1 MSSFLTDLG
10 AAIKAKLDLKA
21 NSSDLA
27 NKVDKITGK
36 SLSTEDYT
44 TAEKTKLAGL
54 SNYSAPASQ
63 PISYV
68 TGLQTSLDGK
78 VDKITGKQLSTE
90 DYTTAEKT
98 KLAGVP
104 ASGILSSSDI
114 GNTVQGYDATTLK
127 SSAIGVSVQGYDVN
141 TAKTNANQTF
151 TKAQRAAVGT
161 VAYAAS
167 VTLDLSANNHFAIA
181 LTGNITVANPTN
193 LVAGQEG
200 TITLTQDAT
209 GGRTVAWGT
218 NFKWVGGTAPT
229 YVTTAN
235 SKSTYVYHVVSSTEI
250 IVVPLIDWK

>member
-27 NKVDKITGK
+27 NKVDKVAGK
-36 SLSTEDYT
+36 GLSTEDYT
-44 TAEKTKLAGL
+44 TAEKSKLA
-54 SNYSAPASQ
+54 A
-63 PISYV
+63 
-68 TGLQTSLDGK
+68 
-78 VDKITGKQLSTE
+78 
-90 DYTTAEKT
+90 
-98 KLAGVP
+98 VP
-104 ASGILSSSDI
+104 TSGILSSSDI
-114 GNTVQGYDATTLK
+114 GTTVQGYDATTLK
-127 SSAIGVSVQGYDVN
+127 SSAIGVTVQGYDASTLKSAAIGVTVQGYDAN
-141 TAKTNANQTF
+141 TVKANANQTF
-151 TKAQRAAVGT
+151 TKAQRAAVLA
-161 VAYAAS
+161 VPYAAS
-167 VTLDLSANNHFAIA
+167 VRFTPDASNHFSIA
-181 LTGNITVANPTN
+181 LTGNIVMDNPTG

-218 NFKWVGGTAPT
+218 YFKWVGGTAPT